1 MSKIPAKQVYYTKKT
16 SLRKN
21 RRLLKAIYL
30 EISKYGLDLSKLVF
44 AGVILVNIMSLDVNK
59 FFIFVLGT
67 IAVTLLAC
75 ISFILF
81 IKGKE

>member
-1 MSKIPAKQVYYTKKT
+1 MC
-16 SLRKN
+16 
-21 RRLLKAIYL
+21 
-30 EISKYGLDLSKLVF
+30 LDLSKLVF

>member
-21 RRLLKAIYL
+21 RILLKAIYL

-59 FFIFVLGT
+59 FFIFFLVFFNDLLLLGND
-67 IAVTLLAC
+67 I
-75 ISFILF
+75 F
-81 IKGKE
+81 